1 MFILRLKALKIDT
14 ISRLRKKVKTTSISF
29 VLAQHNILPLNLY
42 FVFSICSS
50 QTYYFGTQYV
60 ALCFCDV
67 QKGRIIFWKM
77 SNVLLHNLTFKY
89 AVIVSQ
95 LLLKLLRPYNLFFK
109 FIASFSE
116 VYWIWSQIGVEKSF
130 DQTSSWR
137 LDWSIKARVSII

>member
-29 VLAQHNILPLNLY
+29 VLAQHNILPLNHY

-60 ALCFCDV
+60 AFCDV
-67 QKGRIIFWKM
+67 QNGRLIFWKM

-116 VYWIWSQIGVEKSF
+116 VYWIWTQIGVEKSF

>member
-14 ISRLRKKVKTTSISF
+14 ISRLRKNVKTTSISF

-60 ALCFCDV
+60 ALLLWCTKW
-67 QKGRIIFWKM
+67 QLIFWKM
-77 SNVLLHNLTFKY
+77 SNLLLHNLTFKY

-95 LLLKLLRPYNLFFK
+95 LLLKLLWPYNLFFK

-116 VYWIWSQIGVEKSF
+116 VYWIWTKIGVEKSF

-137 LDWSIKARVSII
+137 LDWSIKVRVSII